1 MIKKI
6 NETNTKL
13 MQNLQSSN
21 NDLSKKLSEV
31 EQKDQELMDARNK
44 LNQSKEENKLVKTNM
59 VNLQKE
65 QTNLIVKINEHKTN
79 VNKLVE

>member
-1 MIKKI
+1 
-6 NETNTKL
+6 

-31 EQKDQELMDARNK
+31 EQKDQELMEARNK

-79 VNKLVE
+79 VNKLVEQLTQEQHKEKEI

>member
-1 MIKKI
+1 
-6 NETNTKL
+6 

-31 EQKDQELMDARNK
+31 EQKDQELMEARNK

-79 VNKLVE
+79 VNKLVEQLTQE

>member
-1 MIKKI
+1 
-6 NETNTKL
+6 
-13 MQNLQSSN
+13 
-21 NDLSKKLSEV
+21 
-31 EQKDQELMDARNK
+31 MDARNK